1 MYQMPQN
8 RENCVKSC
16 KGTDGVKKKNVK
28 HFNFSEASLVAG
40 VGVLRLLLD
49 LKKGPGSN
57 LRKPFCVSFFETTQE
72 IIPTENP
79 PFYL

>member
-16 KGTDGVKKKNVK
+16 QGADS
-28 HFNFSEASLVAG
+28 FLNFFLILLFFRSFPG
-40 VGVLRLLLD
+40 VGVHIALLLD
-49 LKKGPGSN
+49 LKKVPGSN
-57 LRKPFCVSFFETTQE
+57 LGKPFCVSFFETTQE

-79 PFYL
+79 PFYS